1 MMRVK
6 ITLAILIAL
15 SMMLFAGLI
24 DEVHM
29 KSHQIKSHIGKLG
42 LLWEADTNEGFFE
55 KFERFDVTLSEVME
69 KLCGYRD
76 LPEEVK
82 SKIANYLKNLKNF
95 GQRFNGKIQ
104 PLEMVTTDDMIMSSF
119 ILLEP
124 EDIIEK
130 TFYRL
135 EPIRDQYLHGSCWAF
150 STTGM
155 FESAYAIQVLE
166 NSEGNVDNSVDFS
179 ERWVAFH
186 NIDWDVL
193 YNNLIVFDRIVI
205 QDRNS
210 LEGGNP
216 YFASY
221 NAIRYG
227 MIDEECA
234 PYSDVYITTEEVIP
248 LPPQAY
254 GAPRIRSNK
263 TIMIPDAETA
273 KDLGYSYSE
282 YINMIKTAIKE
293 FGSLS
298 VAFDVPS
305 DFFYYNKGIYTPST
319 DKFEGGH
326 AVTLVGWVDAKD
338 LDDVILAS
346 KVNPNATPILDEE
359 ISEYEF
365 YDPTR
370 DGTYTATLFW
380 IIKNSWGYE
389 WGDGGYYV
397 VPAITEDAY
406 DNKDVSKWMIEYD
419 LMYVSVFDSE
429 EKHEN
434 VNLDINGD
442 GRVDMKD
449 FETLISKVGSTDPED
464 IAICDISY
472 PKDGKIN
479 SDDVSTWIYL
489 YNKAKEK

>member
-1 MMRVK
+1 MRAG
-6 ITLAILIAL
+6 IILILLIAL
-15 SMMLFAGLI
+15 NILLFAGLTN
-24 DEVHM
+24 DARVKALEVRNNVE
-29 KSHQIKSHIGKLG
+29 KLG
-42 LLWEADTNEGFFE
+42 LLWTVSPNEEFFKKFE
-55 KFERFDVTLSEVME
+55 KFNVTLSDVVK

-82 SKIANYLKNLKNF
+82 SRIANYLKNLKDF
-95 GQRFNGKIQ
+95 GQKINGKVE
-104 PLEMVTTDDMIMSSF
+104 PFGMTTTDDMIMPSF
-119 ILLEP
+119 ILLDP
-124 EDIIEK
+124 EDIMEK

-135 EPIRDQYLHGSCWAF
+135 EPIRDQAFHGSCWAF
-150 STTGM
+150 STTAM
-155 FESAYAIQVLE
+155 FESAYTVQVLRD
-166 NSEGNVDNSVDFS
+166 SEGNVDNSVDFS

-186 NIDWDVL
+186 NIDWLVYVL
-193 YNNLIVFDRIVI
+193 TEYQEI

-234 PYSDVYITTEEVIP
+234 PYSDVYITAEEVIP

-254 GAPRIRSNK
+254 GAPRIKSNK

-319 DKFEGGH
+319 DELVGGH

-346 KVNPNATPILDEE
+346 KVNPDATPILDEE

-406 DNKDVSKWMIEYD
+406 DNKDVSEWMIEYYP
-419 LMYVSVFDSE
+419 MYVSVFDSE

-442 GRVDMKD
+442 GEVDMKD
-449 FETLISKVGSTDPED
+449 FETLVSKVGSTDPED

-489 YNKAKEK
+489 YNKTKEK